1 MCRGMLMTACD
12 VAAITK
18 PWSVQKRVA
27 VTVAHEFF
35 EQGDR
40 EREQLDSEPM
50 AMMDRKKKHELPKM
64 QVGFIDFICLP
75 LYEPLANLVQGLVPL
90 LEGVKK
96 NRHEWQ
102 NLADNPELTV
112 VDSDPKVSETSPCP
126 TCPATAD
133 VKHSTANQTEI

>member
-50 AMMDRKKKHELPKM
+50 VSDHP
-64 QVGFIDFICLP
+64 V
-75 LYEPLANLVQGLVPL
+75 
-90 LEGVKK
+90 
-96 NRHEWQ
+96 WQ
-102 NLADNPELTV
+102 PVFTQL
-112 VDSDPKVSETSPCP
+112 SES
-126 TCPATAD
+126 
-133 VKHSTANQTEI
+133 